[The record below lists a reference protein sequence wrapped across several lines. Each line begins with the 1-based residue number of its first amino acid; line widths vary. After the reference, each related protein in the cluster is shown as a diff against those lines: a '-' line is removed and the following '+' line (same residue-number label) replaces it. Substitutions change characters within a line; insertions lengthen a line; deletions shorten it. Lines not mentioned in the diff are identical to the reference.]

1 MTARNEAAPNTRT
14 SQLHKDPPNVFFF
27 FFPQTRS
34 ARRVNS
40 GEFGVSSD
48 PVCSFQAVEGW
59 PKRTKSV
66 RGPRNERP
74 PSPPTPQF
82 SFLSPCFFNFASA
95 LPGHPAAFPISQA
108 LGRRK
113 GGHKPL
119 SSKRLSESLREWPV
133 VASFRTPGSVSYLPS
148 SQRSSSRAT

>member
-1 MTARNEAAPNTRT
+1 MRQLLTLERANFTRT
-14 SQLHKDPPNVFFF
+14 LQTLFVCFFF
-27 FFPQTRS
+27 QTRS

-48 PVCSFQAVEGW
+48 PVCSFQVVEGW
-59 PKRTKSV
+59 PKRTNSV

-74 PSPPTPQF
+74 PSPPTPLQF
-82 SFLSPCFFNFASA
+82 SFLSPCFFHFASA
-95 LPGHPAAFPISQA
+95 LPGQPAPFPISQA

-119 SSKRLSESLREWPV
+119 SSKRLSESLRERPV
-133 VASFRTPGSVSYLPS
+133 VASFRTPGSLSYLPS